1 MVMQAAFF
9 KLANIIPYEEA
20 EKYIMPQGHKC
31 YFAVVTGNEVS
42 DDLEPP
48 VAFFEWGLE
57 S

>member
-1 MVMQAAFF
+1 
-9 KLANIIPYEEA
+9 
-20 EKYIMPQGHKC
+20 MPQGHKC